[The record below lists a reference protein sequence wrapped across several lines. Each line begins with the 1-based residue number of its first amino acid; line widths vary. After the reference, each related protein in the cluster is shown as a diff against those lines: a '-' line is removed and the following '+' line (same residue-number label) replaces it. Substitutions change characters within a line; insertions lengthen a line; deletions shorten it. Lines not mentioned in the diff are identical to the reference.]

1 MKLTKNADEWEK
13 KQKKHALSSSA
24 LALQLRSQRC
34 VKSASEYITYIAS
47 VSRTCIINSGITL
60 WKAQPLKWRGRPAVP
75 APFSPVHRLRKFSAV
90 FGVTSERSVI
100 SIRPH
105 GASPMTTSKKTMGL
119 PMSRDA
125 DVGIVAC
132 GVRTSFSRWVVAI
145 DGGVKDEESFPTEEF
160 PCTRALTRAKI
171 YRQFVLSTCIIAL
184 VAGPSR

>member
-1 MKLTKNADEWEK
+1 M
-13 KQKKHALSSSA
+13 
-24 LALQLRSQRC
+24 
-34 VKSASEYITYIAS
+34 
-47 VSRTCIINSGITL
+47 
-60 WKAQPLKWRGRPAVP
+60 P

-125 DVGIVAC
+125 DVGIVAY

-171 YRQFVLSTCIIAL
+171 YRQFVLATVLPWSLVHPGKSIFSSTAFGESRGFKNLVALAGSASFPTQARAL
-184 VAGPSR
+184 VEGAPLVVRESASPRRQVTRLYVRLRSLQGGETSAFR